1 MNKQELQRLIDLE
14 KAIKKIAEEEGLLTT
29 EINFEIASSQQVMEG
44 MAYNFPINFSHW
56 SFGRD
61 YDRHRTIYEHLGAGL
76 PYEQVWNFE
85 KPRALLVET
94 NPFAL
99 QALVIAHV
107 YGHVDFFLANR
118 FSRHG
123 RSFSDVAEEA
133 RKSADRFRK
142 YEEKHGVEAVER
154 MIEAAFSIQWHQH
167 PDPFY
172 KEDNEEGVREYLI
185 DLERAKIEAANRR
198 EKLLKEEE
206 IKAIEKKIQHLMA
219 KNPPEPVYDLLG
231 YIIKHSQKPLQP
243 WAQDVLTVIRHQ
255 ARSLAPNRRT
265 KILNEGWATYW
276 HIRIIRRLTA
286 EGLLTPE
293 EHGICNYYHSKV
305 THENKMSL
313 NPYRVGLALFEN
325 VEERWNKG
333 WFGSEYENCRDQY
346 QKANW
351 DVKAGLGKKKIF
363 DVRASYSDRMAVEDL
378 FTDDFIREQL
388 LYIYEENK
396 FDDDIIYTI
405 EEDDPRVIRALLK
418 NALTFYGIKIL
429 TVEDGNYDDRGHLY
443 LKHHPNG
450 YDLDQVYRDGTLYN
464 IFHLWGKKVYLETI
478 EDEKSI
484 LATYDGSKW
493 KAHQNK

>member
-167 PDPFY
+167 PDP
-172 KEDNEEGVREYLI
+172 
-185 DLERAKIEAANRR
+185 
-198 EKLLKEEE
+198 
-206 IKAIEKKIQHLMA
+206 
-219 KNPPEPVYDLLG
+219 
-231 YIIKHSQKPLQP
+231 
-243 WAQDVLTVIRHQ
+243 
-255 ARSLAPNRRT
+255 
-265 KILNEGWATYW
+265 
-276 HIRIIRRLTA
+276 
-286 EGLLTPE
+286 
-293 EHGICNYYHSKV
+293 
-305 THENKMSL
+305 
-313 NPYRVGLALFEN
+313 
-325 VEERWNKG
+325 
-333 WFGSEYENCRDQY
+333 
-346 QKANW
+346 
-351 DVKAGLGKKKIF
+351 
-363 DVRASYSDRMAVEDL
+363 
-378 FTDDFIREQL
+378 
-388 LYIYEENK
+388 
-396 FDDDIIYTI
+396 
-405 EEDDPRVIRALLK
+405 
-418 NALTFYGIKIL
+418 
-429 TVEDGNYDDRGHLY
+429 
-443 LKHHPNG
+443 
-450 YDLDQVYRDGTLYN
+450 
-464 IFHLWGKKVYLETI
+464 
-478 EDEKSI
+478 
-484 LATYDGSKW
+484 
-493 KAHQNK
+493 